1 MKRKTS
7 HIISLCLMFLLAL
20 TACDKHHFGAS
31 SQEQASLVLRIATR
45 AITPGDGNASDGG
58 GMNDLIVVLVNHDQV
73 AGNRVEATA
82 SLSDLSSSQRQTV
95 SFDNITLGSYSLYAF
110 ANYNGNSLFSA
121 TAFASLQKG
130 DNFTQAMADAAF
142 ASLSGTATPDAIF
155 RSSDGAMLLTARKDI
170 EIKLGSNTATVE
182 MLRPLVHFLVELNNH
197 SNHKMMVNQSSLSFS
212 NFNASTSYVVAHDG
226 MNTGSYRS
234 LPAKNAEVEIPSHDK
249 AVVYECYLYESRAS
263 SYTFGM
269 DVNMWRE
276 GVSGGSAGYTI
287 SHRAS
292 WGANIYLK
300 NNNGQ
305 ISIDGNNDN
314 TALWTITP
322 TGDNNGTYYIMSD
335 VGSAPYLCLSQ
346 DGWDH
351 ITMYTNTNNSNYIIK
366 LSIPNYNANGDFSSV
381 IGHPAWNKYI
391 NPTDGWWAIVNSGSS
406 IPWTFTRVS
415 SSGGGGN
422 VSGYQRIASFTN
434 RQLIKV
440 DAVSGK
446 KSPLSEMRRNS
457 QVKVT
462 LNAYFN
468 ELNGEFNYAVETWD
482 TCTNNIEF
490 N

>member
-1 MKRKTS
+1 MKRKTN
-7 HIISLCLMFLLAL
+7 HIISLCLMFLLTL
-20 TACDKHHFGAS
+20 TACDKHHFGTS

-58 GMNDLIVVLVNHDQV
+58 GMNDLIVVLVNNDQV

-82 SLSDLSSSQRQTV
+82 SLSDLSSSQRQMV

-142 ASLSGTATPDAIF
+142 ASLSGSATPDAMF

-212 NFNASTSYVVAHDG
+212 NFNASTSYVIAHEN
-226 MNTGSYRS
+226 MNTGTHRA
-234 LPAKNAEVEIPSHDK
+234 LPTKNAEIEIPAHEN
-249 AVVYECYLYESRAS
+249 AVVYECYLYENQAS
-263 SYTFGM
+263 AYNFGM
-269 DVNMWRE
+269 DVNLWSDNTMV
-276 GVSGGSAGYTI
+276 VSGYII
-287 SHRAS
+287 SVPDE
-292 WGANIYLK
+292 WGGTRYIR
-300 NNNGQ
+300 NNGDNS
-305 ISIDGNNDN
+305 ISIDGAYSDN
-314 TALWTITP
+314 CLWTVTP
-322 TGDNNGTYYIMSD
+322 TGDNNGTYYVMSD
-335 VGSAPYLCLSQ
+335 VGSSPYLCISRE
-346 DGWDH
+346 GWEH
-351 ITMYTNTNNSNYIIK
+351 VRMYTHSNHDQNIIK
-366 LSIPNYNANGDFSSV
+366 LHIPDYQAGQAFSSV
-381 IGHPAWNKYI
+381 IGHSAWDRYIHYSNGWYQLTGRYSSRAWNFT
-391 NPTDGWWAIVNSGSS
+391 PVGSG
-406 IPWTFTRVS
+406 TTE
-415 SSGGGGN
+415 
-422 VSGYQRIASFTN
+422 GYQQIASFRN
-434 RQLIKV
+434 RQLYKV

>member
-20 TACDKHHFGAS
+20 TACDKHHFGTS

-58 GMNDLIVVLVNHDQV
+58 GMNDLIVVLVNNDQV

-142 ASLSGTATPDAIF
+142 ASLSGSATPDAMF

-212 NFNASTSYVVAHDG
+212 NFNASTSYVIAHDN
-226 MNTGSYRS
+226 MNTGTHRA
-234 LPAKNAEVEIPSHDK
+234 LPTKNAEIEIPAHEN
-249 AVVYECYLYESRAS
+249 AVVYECYLYENQAS
-263 SYTFGM
+263 AYNFGM
-269 DVNMWRE
+269 DVNLWSDNSMV
-276 GVSGGSAGYTI
+276 VSGYII
-287 SHRAS
+287 SVPDE
-292 WGANIYLK
+292 WGGTRYIR
-300 NNNGQ
+300 NNGDNS
-305 ISIDGNNDN
+305 ISIDGAYSDN
-314 TALWTITP
+314 CLWTVTP
-322 TGDNNGTYYIMSD
+322 TGDNNGTYYVMSD
-335 VGSAPYLCLSQ
+335 VGSSPYLCISRE
-346 DGWDH
+346 GWEH
-351 ITMYTNTNNSNYIIK
+351 VRMYTHSNHDQNIIK
-366 LSIPNYNANGDFSSV
+366 LHIPDYQAGQAFSSV
-381 IGHPAWNKYI
+381 IGHSAWDRYIHYSNGWYQLTGRYSSRAWNFT
-391 NPTDGWWAIVNSGSS
+391 PVGSG
-406 IPWTFTRVS
+406 TTE
-415 SSGGGGN
+415 
-422 VSGYQRIASFTN
+422 GYQQIASFRN
-434 RQLIKV
+434 RQLYKV

>member
-20 TACDKHHFGAS
+20 TACDKHHFGTS

-58 GMNDLIVVLVNHDQV
+58 GMNDLIVVLVNNDQV

-110 ANYNGNSLFSA
+110 ANHSGNSLFSA

-142 ASLSGTATPDAIF
+142 ASLSGSATPDAMF

-212 NFNASTSYVVAHDG
+212 NFNASTSYVIAHDN
-226 MNTGSYRS
+226 MNTGTHRA
-234 LPAKNAEVEIPSHDK
+234 LPTKNAEIEIPAHEN
-249 AVVYECYLYESRAS
+249 AVVYECYLYENQAS
-263 SYTFGM
+263 AYNFGM
-269 DVNMWRE
+269 DVNLWSDNTMV
-276 GVSGGSAGYTI
+276 VSGYII
-287 SHRAS
+287 SVPDE
-292 WGANIYLK
+292 WGGTRYIR
-300 NNNGQ
+300 NNGDNS
-305 ISIDGNNDN
+305 ISIDGAYSDN
-314 TALWTITP
+314 CLWTVTP
-322 TGDNNGTYYIMSD
+322 TGDNNGTYYVMSD
-335 VGSAPYLCLSQ
+335 VGSSPYLCISRE
-346 DGWDH
+346 GWEH
-351 ITMYTNTNNSNYIIK
+351 VRMYTHSNHDQNIIK
-366 LSIPNYNANGDFSSV
+366 LHIPDYQAGQAFSSV
-381 IGHPAWNKYI
+381 IGHSAWDRYIHYSNGWYQLTGRYSSRAWNFT
-391 NPTDGWWAIVNSGSS
+391 PVGSG
-406 IPWTFTRVS
+406 TTE
-415 SSGGGGN
+415 
-422 VSGYQRIASFTN
+422 GYQQIASFRN
-434 RQLIKV
+434 RQLYKV

-482 TCTNNIEF
+482 TCSNNIEF

>member
-20 TACDKHHFGAS
+20 TACEKHHFGTS

-142 ASLSGTATPDAIF
+142 ASLSGTATPDAMF

-212 NFNASTSYVVAHDG
+212 NFNASTSYVIAHDN
-226 MNTGSYRS
+226 MNTGTHRA
-234 LPAKNAEVEIPSHDK
+234 LPTKNAEIEIPAHEN
-249 AVVYECYLYESRAS
+249 AVVYECYLYENQAS
-263 SYTFGM
+263 AYNFGM
-269 DVNMWRE
+269 DVNLWSDNTMV
-276 GVSGGSAGYTI
+276 VSGYII
-287 SHRAS
+287 SVPDE
-292 WGANIYLK
+292 WGGTRYIR
-300 NNNGQ
+300 NNGDNS
-305 ISIDGNNDN
+305 ISIDGAYSDN
-314 TALWTITP
+314 CLWTVTP
-322 TGDNNGTYYIMSD
+322 TGDNNGTYYVMSD
-335 VGSAPYLCLSQ
+335 VGSSPYLCISRE
-346 DGWDH
+346 GWEH
-351 ITMYTNTNNSNYIIK
+351 VRMYTHSNHDQNIIK
-366 LSIPNYNANGDFSSV
+366 LHIPDYQAGQAFSSV
-381 IGHPAWNKYI
+381 IGHSAWDRYIHYSNGWYQLTGRYSSRAWNFT
-391 NPTDGWWAIVNSGSS
+391 PVGSG
-406 IPWTFTRVS
+406 TTE
-415 SSGGGGN
+415 
-422 VSGYQRIASFTN
+422 GYQQIASFRN
-434 RQLIKV
+434 RQLYKV

>member
-7 HIISLCLMFLLAL
+7 HIISLCLMFLLAM
-20 TACDKHHFGAS
+20 TACDKHHFGTS

-58 GMNDLIVVLVNHDQV
+58 GMNDLIVVLVNNDQV

-110 ANYNGNSLFSA
+110 ANYSGNSLFSA

-142 ASLSGTATPDAIF
+142 ASLSGSATPDAMF

-212 NFNASTSYVVAHDG
+212 NFNASTSYVIAHDN
-226 MNTGSYRS
+226 MNTGTHRA
-234 LPAKNAEVEIPSHDK
+234 LPTKNAEIEIPAHEN
-249 AVVYECYLYESRAS
+249 AVVYECYLYENQAS
-263 SYTFGM
+263 AYNFGM
-269 DVNMWRE
+269 DVNLWSDNTMV
-276 GVSGGSAGYTI
+276 VSGYII
-287 SHRAS
+287 SVPDE
-292 WGANIYLK
+292 WGGTRYIR
-300 NNNGQ
+300 NNGDNS
-305 ISIDGNNDN
+305 ISIDGAYSDN
-314 TALWTITP
+314 CLWTVTP
-322 TGDNNGTYYIMSD
+322 TGDNNGTYYVMSD
-335 VGSAPYLCLSQ
+335 VGSSPYLCISRE
-346 DGWDH
+346 GWEH
-351 ITMYTNTNNSNYIIK
+351 VRMYTHSNHDQNIIK
-366 LSIPNYNANGDFSSV
+366 LHIPDYQAGQAFSSV
-381 IGHPAWNKYI
+381 IGHSAWDRYIHYSNGWYQLTGRYSSRAWNFT
-391 NPTDGWWAIVNSGSS
+391 PVGSG
-406 IPWTFTRVS
+406 TTE
-415 SSGGGGN
+415 
-422 VSGYQRIASFTN
+422 GYQQIASFRN
-434 RQLIKV
+434 RQLYKV

>member
-20 TACDKHHFGAS
+20 TACDKHHFGTS

-58 GMNDLIVVLVNHDQV
+58 GMNDLIVVLVNNDQV

-142 ASLSGTATPDAIF
+142 ASLSGSAPPDAMF

-226 MNTGSYRS
+226 MNTGTHRA
-234 LPAKNAEVEIPSHDK
+234 LPTKNAEIEIPAHEN
-249 AVVYECYLYESRAS
+249 AVVYECYLYENQAS
-263 SYTFGM
+263 AYNFGM
-269 DVNMWRE
+269 DVNLWSDNTMV
-276 GVSGGSAGYTI
+276 VSGYII
-287 SHRAS
+287 SVPDE
-292 WGANIYLK
+292 WGGTRYIR
-300 NNNGQ
+300 NNGDNS
-305 ISIDGNNDN
+305 ISIDGAYSDN
-314 TALWTITP
+314 CLWTVTP
-322 TGDNNGTYYIMSD
+322 TGDNNGTYYVMSD
-335 VGSAPYLCLSQ
+335 VGSSPYLCISRE
-346 DGWDH
+346 GWEH
-351 ITMYTNTNNSNYIIK
+351 VRMYTHSNHDQNIIK
-366 LSIPNYNANGDFSSV
+366 LHIPDYQAGQAFSSV
-381 IGHPAWNKYI
+381 IGHSAWDRYIHYSNGWYQLTGRYSSRAWNFT
-391 NPTDGWWAIVNSGSS
+391 PVGSG
-406 IPWTFTRVS
+406 TTE
-415 SSGGGGN
+415 
-422 VSGYQRIASFTN
+422 GYQQIASFRN
-434 RQLIKV
+434 RQLYKV

>member
-20 TACDKHHFGAS
+20 TACDKHHFGTS

-58 GMNDLIVVLVNHDQV
+58 GMNDLIVVLVNNDQV

-142 ASLSGTATPDAIF
+142 ASLSGSATPDAMF

-226 MNTGSYRS
+226 MNTGTHRA
-234 LPAKNAEVEIPSHDK
+234 LPTKNAEIEIPAHEN
-249 AVVYECYLYESRAS
+249 AVVYECYLYENQAS
-263 SYTFGM
+263 AYNFGM
-269 DVNMWRE
+269 DVNLWSDNTMV
-276 GVSGGSAGYTI
+276 VSGYII
-287 SHRAS
+287 SVPDE
-292 WGANIYLK
+292 WGGTRYIR
-300 NNNGQ
+300 NNGDNS
-305 ISIDGNNDN
+305 ISIDGAYSDN
-314 TALWTITP
+314 CLWTVTP
-322 TGDNNGTYYIMSD
+322 TGDNNGTYYVMSD
-335 VGSAPYLCLSQ
+335 VGSSPYLCISRE
-346 DGWDH
+346 GWEH
-351 ITMYTNTNNSNYIIK
+351 VRMYTHSNHDQNIIK
-366 LSIPNYNANGDFSSV
+366 LHIPDYQAGQAFSSV
-381 IGHPAWNKYI
+381 IGHSAWDRYIHYSNGWYQLTGRYSSRAWNFT
-391 NPTDGWWAIVNSGSS
+391 PVGSG
-406 IPWTFTRVS
+406 TTE
-415 SSGGGGN
+415 
-422 VSGYQRIASFTN
+422 GYQQIASFRN
-434 RQLIKV
+434 RQLYKV

>member
-7 HIISLCLMFLLAL
+7 HIISLCLMFLLAM
-20 TACDKHHFGAS
+20 TACDKHHFGTS

-58 GMNDLIVVLVNHDQV
+58 GMNDLIVVLVNNDQV
-73 AGNRVEATA
+73 AGSRVEATA

-110 ANYNGNSLFSA
+110 ANHNGNSLFSA

-142 ASLSGTATPDAIF
+142 ASLSGSATPDAMF

-197 SNHKMMVNQSSLSFS
+197 SNRKMMVNQSSLSFS
-212 NFNASTSYVVAHDG
+212 NFNASTSYVIAHEN
-226 MNTGSYRS
+226 MNTGTHRA
-234 LPAKNAEVEIPSHDK
+234 LPTKSEELEIAAQES
-249 AVVYECYLYESRAS
+249 AVVYECYLYENQAS
-263 SYTFGM
+263 AYNFGM
-269 DVNMWRE
+269 KLNMWTDDTQ
-276 GVSGGSAGYTI
+276 SFAGYTI
-287 SHRAS
+287 SYTRN
-292 WGANIYLK
+292 GTTYYLC
-300 NNNGQ
+300 
-305 ISIDGNNDN
+305 NDN
-314 TALWTITP
+314 GTPKTRTSYNDNCLWNIIP
-322 TGDNNGTYYIMSD
+322 TGDNNTYYIMSD
-335 VGSAPYLCLSQ
+335 VGSSPYLCIQKS
-346 DGWDH
+346 GSRYNT
-351 ITMYTNTNNSNYIIK
+351 IMYTNSSNSNYIIK
-366 LSIPNYNANGDFSSV
+366 LQLPGYKADAAFSST
-381 IGHPAWNKYI
+381 IGYATWRRYVYANNNGTLSASSTSRTWEI
-391 NPTDGWWAIVNSGSS
+391 NPIVQGSG
-406 IPWTFTRVS
+406 P
-415 SSGGGGN
+415 
-422 VSGYQRIASFTN
+422 GYQEIASFTN

>member
-20 TACDKHHFGAS
+20 TACDKHHFGTS

-58 GMNDLIVVLVNHDQV
+58 GMNDLIVVLVNNDQV

-110 ANYNGNSLFSA
+110 ANHSGNSLFSA

-142 ASLSGTATPDAIF
+142 ASLSGSATPDAMF

-212 NFNASTSYVVAHDG
+212 NFNASTSYVIAHDN
-226 MNTGSYRS
+226 MNTGTHRA
-234 LPAKNAEVEIPSHDK
+234 LPTKNAEIEIPAHEN
-249 AVVYECYLYESRAS
+249 AVVYECYLYENQAS
-263 SYTFGM
+263 AYNFGM
-269 DVNMWRE
+269 DVNLWSDNTMV
-276 GVSGGSAGYTI
+276 VSGYII
-287 SHRAS
+287 SVPDE
-292 WGANIYLK
+292 WGGTRYIR
-300 NNNGQ
+300 NNGDNS
-305 ISIDGNNDN
+305 ISIDGAYSDN
-314 TALWTITP
+314 CLWTVTP
-322 TGDNNGTYYIMSD
+322 TGDNNGTYYVMSD
-335 VGSAPYLCLSQ
+335 VGSSPYLCISRE
-346 DGWDH
+346 GWEH
-351 ITMYTNTNNSNYIIK
+351 VRMYTHSNNDQNIIK
-366 LSIPNYNANGDFSSV
+366 LHIPDYQVGQAFSSV
-381 IGHPAWNKYI
+381 IGHSAWDRYIHYSNGWYQLTGRYSSRAWNFT
-391 NPTDGWWAIVNSGSS
+391 PVGSG
-406 IPWTFTRVS
+406 TTE
-415 SSGGGGN
+415 
-422 VSGYQRIASFTN
+422 GYQQIASFRN
-434 RQLIKV
+434 RQLYKV

-482 TCTNNIEF
+482 TCSNNIEF